1 MFSKPFKKDFHIT
14 QKNLIITNSNNIIQ
28 KVRLDSTLK
37 EREKKS
43 WLLCLNKSKD
53 DALVTL
59 EKMIDIITITKK
71 MIDTPTKNKESIEIM
86 EEQSRMSLLDYNIAY
101 KKLES
106 HISTFTWILDEAM
119 VLIKLQSLPAKQ
131 PSPVSPA
138 QQQSVSPA
146 QQPSVSP
153 AQQQSVSPAQQ
164 PLVSPAQQPLVS
176 PAQQPLVSPAQQPS
190 VYPAQQLSVS
200 AAQHLLALSSQ
211 QPTQQPAQQ
220 PAQQPTQQSGIHNVE
235 SSDDKI
241 PLNGKRRRTY

>member
-86 EEQSRMSLLDYNIAY
+86 EEQSRMSLLNYNIAY
-101 KKLES
+101 RKLES

-119 VLIKLQSLPAKQ
+119 VLIKLQSSPAQQ
-131 PSPVSPA
+131 PSPVSPT
-138 QQQSVSPA
+138 QQSSVSPA

-153 AQQQSVSPAQQ
+153 AQQPS
-164 PLVSPAQQPLVS
+164 
-176 PAQQPLVSPAQQPS
+176 VSPAQQPS
-190 VYPAQQLSVS
+190 VSFREELQKFVS
-200 AAQHLLALSSQ
+200 TAKHLVALSLQ
-211 QPTQQPAQQ
+211 HPTQH
-220 PAQQPTQQSGIHNVE
+220 PTQQSGIHNVE

>member
-1 MFSKPFKKDFHIT
+1 MFSKPFKKNFHIT
-14 QKNLIITNSNNIIQ
+14 QKNLIIINSNNIIQ

-86 EEQSRMSLLDYNIAY
+86 EEQSRMSLLNYNIAY
-101 KKLES
+101 RKLES

-119 VLIKLQSLPAKQ
+119 VLIKLQSSPAQQ

-138 QQQSVSPA
+138 QQPSPVSPAQQSSVSPAQQSSVSPA
-146 QQPSVSP
+146 QQPSVSFREEL
-153 AQQQSVSPAQQ
+153 QQFVSTAK
-164 PLVSPAQQPLVS
+164 
-176 PAQQPLVSPAQQPS
+176 
-190 VYPAQQLSVS
+190 
-200 AAQHLLALSSQ
+200 HLLALSS
-211 QPTQQPAQQ
+211 QQPAQQ